1 MPAESSDKK
10 ADERNGVEAGP
21 APSLSE
27 AIAENKRLGEQV
39 KQLVRTEARL
49 HRTQNDLDHQL
60 QVFGKLHE
68 LGLKINGTFV
78 LNEIASHVVNFILY
92 ELGYEKSVLL
102 LDLTK
107 TGFLTVYL
115 HDGFYDDGSAER
127 LGSILI
133 DATTHPLAKNIFE
146 QKKVVY
152 SPQLPNPDYD
162 EFAQTIG
169 AGEFIGYPLTGEN
182 NKLLGFLVAANSPH
196 KRVDNQIGGDAGLYI
211 SVTNLHSASGLANLS
226 AQATAAING
235 ALSHRA
241 LAEEKNLLDVRVKER
256 TQELARA
263 LSDLE
268 ELDNAKSQFFANV
281 SHELRTPLTLSI
293 APIEEIINR
302 AATIKAEDRDRYLK
316 VVYRNQL
323 RLLKLINNLLDFAKI
338 DAGKMTG
345 SFQETEVSQALKFY
359 VGTLESAADSRNI
372 ALTLDL
378 PPGETKLF
386 LDRDKFEKIVM
397 NLLSNAFKFTPDG
410 GRITIKLRIES
421 DRAIL
426 DIADS
431 GVGIPAEGIPKLFTR
446 FMQVDSSA
454 KRRYEGTGI
463 GLAMVKEYVNLH
475 GGDVGVDSEFGKGT
489 TFHVIIPT
497 GSSHLPADSIIAGAS
512 EEQSDIS
519 AATLA
524 DIRSESDDDDVV
536 DEATDDA
543 QVPNTDGAWLGDSAD
558 RPVVPVAE
566 MRTEGA
572 TVLVVDDV
580 PDMRRFVAG
589 LLKDKYKV
597 RTARDGLE
605 ALQIARLIHP
615 DLIVSDV
622 MMPRMTGYELCAA
635 IKKDLGP
642 LSRTPIILLS
652 AKGELGPKL
661 EGLEH
666 GADDYLVKPFNAD
679 ELLTRARNSIRL
691 RLQEKALSQTRVD
704 LLEAERR
711 ALQSDLRAEQERR
724 RGMARFFSG
733 PVIEQIVQSEN
744 PKDLEPR
751 VCESTV
757 MFFDIRGFSSRS
769 EGRNDKI
776 LGLLSELRTV
786 MTAMTAEIFAEN
798 GVVLHYVGDGI
809 IACWNVPFP
818 DPHHVDR
825 ACRAALRMVDALARL
840 PGGWQCGIGLHTGE
854 LVVGAMGS
862 DQVFSF
868 SILGPVVNQSS
879 RIEGITKAIEVPLLI
894 SREVAE
900 RVSPDV
906 AATLRIGRF
915 QPAGMTAALDLFELV
930 PPPGDASR
938 SVAFARCLLA
948 FENGAWEDAYEALDG
963 LPSRDR
969 PARYLKLLAE
979 QYRRHPPKDWRGVI
993 ELTEK

>member
-1 MPAESSDKK
+1 MPSESGDKK
-10 ADERNGVEAGP
+10 TDERNGVEAGS
-21 APSLSE
+21 ARSLPE
-27 AIAENKRLGEQV
+27 AIAENERLGEQV

-68 LGLKINGTFV
+68 LGLKINSTFV
-78 LNEIASHVVNFILY
+78 LKEIASHVVNFILY

-115 HDGFYDDGSAER
+115 HDGFYGDGSADR

-133 DATTHPLAKNIFE
+133 DGATHPLAKNIFE

-152 SPQLPNPDYD
+152 SPELPNPDYD
-162 EFAQTIG
+162 EFAQSIG
-169 AGEFIGYPLTGEN
+169 AGEFIGYPLTGED
-182 NKLLGFLVAANSPH
+182 NKLLGFLAAANSPH

-241 LAEEKNLLDVRVKER
+241 LAEEKNLLDLRVKER

-263 LSDLE
+263 LKDLE
-268 ELDNAKSQFFANV
+268 ELDNAKSLFFANV

-293 APIEEIINR
+293 GPLEEIINR
-302 AATIKAEDRDRYLK
+302 AATIKTEDRDRHLEVIYN
-316 VVYRNQL
+316 NQL

-338 DAGKMTG
+338 DAGKMTA
-345 SFQETEVSQALKFY
+345 SFQEMEVSQALRFY
-359 VGTLESAADSRNI
+359 VGSLHSAVESRKI

-378 PPGETKLF
+378 PQRETKLF

-410 GRITIKLRIES
+410 GKIMIKLRIDG

-426 DIADS
+426 DVADS
-431 GVGIPAEGIPKLFTR
+431 GIGIPAAGISKLFKR

-463 GLAMVKEYVNLH
+463 GLAMVKEYVTLH
-475 GGDVGVDSEFGKGT
+475 GGSVGVDSELGKGT

-497 GSSHLPADSIIAGAS
+497 GSAHLPADSIIAGAS
-512 EEQSDIS
+512 EEPSNIP

-524 DIRSESDDDDVV
+524 DIRSESDEEVV
-536 DEATDDA
+536 DEVTGDVP
-543 QVPNTDGAWLGDSAD
+543 VPNPDEVWPAREAEG
-558 RPVVPVAE
+558 PVVPIAE

-580 PDMRRFVAG
+580 PDMRRFVAH

-605 ALQIARLIHP
+605 ALQIARKIHP

-652 AKGELGPKL
+652 AKGEMGPKL
-661 EGLEH
+661 EGLGH

-679 ELLTRARNSIRL
+679 ELVTRARNSIRL
-691 RLQEKALSQTRVD
+691 RLQEKALSETRAQ
-704 LLEAERR
+704 LYEAERR

-724 RGMARFFSG
+724 RSMARFFSG
-733 PVIEQIVQSEN
+733 PVIERIVQSEN

-825 ACRAALRMVDALARL
+825 ACRAALRMVDTLARL

-894 SREVAE
+894 SSEVAE
-900 RVSPDV
+900 RVSADV

-915 QPAGMTAALDLFELV
+915 QPAGMTTALDLFELV
-930 PPPGDASR
+930 PPPGNPGRAA
-938 SVAFARCLLA
+938 AFARCLLA
-948 FENGAWEDAYEALDG
+948 FERGAWEDAYEALDG

-969 PARYLKLLAE
+969 PARYLKVLAE